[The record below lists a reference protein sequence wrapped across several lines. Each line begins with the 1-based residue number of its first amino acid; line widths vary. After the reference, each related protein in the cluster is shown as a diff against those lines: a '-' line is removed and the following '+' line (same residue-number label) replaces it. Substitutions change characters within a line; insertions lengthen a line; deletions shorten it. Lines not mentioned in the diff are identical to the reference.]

1 MTHRAQ
7 FSGAVGTV
15 VDGNFRDLEEH
26 RKLGYPVS
34 GNKDTMESNHRTI

>member
-1 MTHRAQ
+1 MTHRAR
-7 FSGAVGTV
+7 FSDAIGTV

-34 GNKDTMESNHRTI
+34 DYKFTESSRDPTN